1 MNTHF
6 TLPTH
11 PPKRDSMLC
20 IRLTREERHVIQLFA
35 NQVQQP
41 ISRLARH
48 FILQAIQQHQLESEI
63 EEGGVGDEA

>member
-1 MNTHF
+1 MDTQV
-6 TLPTH
+6 TLPTD

-20 IRLTREERHVIQLFA
+20 IRLTRDERHVIQLFA

-48 FILQAIQQHQLESEI
+48 FIFQAIHHYESESGI
-63 EEGGVGDEA
+63 EKGGVGDEA

>member
-1 MNTHF
+1 MDTKV
-6 TLPTH
+6 TLPTN

-20 IRLTREERHVIQLFA
+20 IRLTRDERQAIQLFA

-48 FILQAIQQHQLESEI
+48 FILQAIQQHQSESEI
-63 EEGGVGDEA
+63 EKGGVGNEA